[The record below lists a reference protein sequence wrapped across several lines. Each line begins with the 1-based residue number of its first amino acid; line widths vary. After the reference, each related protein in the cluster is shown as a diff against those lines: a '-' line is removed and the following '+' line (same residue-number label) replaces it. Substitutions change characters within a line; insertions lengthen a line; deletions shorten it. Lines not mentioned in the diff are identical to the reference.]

1 MGAERIT
8 VNIDAKDSHL
18 KDYGLETMCR
28 LHQHPV
34 QWFVIDSQGYFM

>member
-8 VNIDAKDSHL
+8 VNSDAKDSHL
-18 KDYGLETMCR
+18 KDYGLETVYL

-34 QWFVIDSQGYFM
+34 QWFVSDSQGYFM